1 MKKSLQKKLKSY
13 SALAGAVATTGAVN
27 AQIIYTDVV
36 PDVTV
41 NTTLSGVNI
50 DLDNGG
56 FVDFMIAEQTG
67 VTGSGYAYNE
77 VLSVVPQNGINAIA
91 QNGTVTLGTAF
102 PLNAALNLSD
112 PIDASLT
119 WATDT
124 VQFAARVYPAS
135 PGYNIGNW
143 VGATDKYFGF
153 RFNLA
158 GATHYGWARFDV
170 ATDGAS
176 FTIKD
181 YAYDATPNTM
191 IPAGGMPLP
200 TGINELLAQNTM
212 IYGFDKSINV
222 KLMNNLSID
231 GIITVTDILGQEI
244 AKVNVT
250 NEITTIAMDHAKP
263 GVYFAR
269 IAKADGSTYTKKLFM
284 K

>member
-1 MKKSLQKKLKSY
+1 MKKSLQNKLKSY
-13 SALAGAVATTGAVN
+13 SALAGAVATTGTVN
-27 AQIIYTDVV
+27 AQIIYTDVI
-36 PDVTV
+36 PDVTIS
-41 NTTLSGVNI
+41 TTLSGVNI

-56 FVDFMIAEQTG
+56 FVDFMVAEQTG
-67 VTGSGYAYNE
+67 VVSGYAYNE
-77 VLSVVPQNGINAIA
+77 VLSVVPQNGVNAVA
-91 QNGTVTLGTAF
+91 QNGTAGTF

-135 PGYNIGNW
+135 TSYNFGNW
-143 VGATDKYFGF
+143 VGAVDKYFGF

-181 YAYDATPNTM
+181 YAYDATPNTA

-200 TGINELLAQNTM
+200 TGTNELLAQNTM
-212 IYGFDKSINV
+212 IYGFNKSINI
-222 KLMNNLSID
+222 KLLNNSTID
-231 GIITVTDILGQEI
+231 GIVTVTDILGQEV
-244 AKVNVT
+244 AKTTVT
-250 NEITTIAMDHAKP
+250 NELTTISMDNAKA
-263 GVYFAR
+263 GVYFAT
-269 IAKADGSTYTKKLFM
+269 ITKADGSSYTQKLFL

>member
-1 MKKSLQKKLKSY
+1 MKKSLQNKLKSY
-13 SALAGAVATTGAVN
+13 SALAGAVATTGVAN
-27 AQIIYTDVV
+27 AQIIYTDVI
-36 PDVTV
+36 PDITIS
-41 NTTLSGVNI
+41 TTLSGVNI

-56 FVDFMIAEQTG
+56 FVDFMVAEQTG
-67 VTGSGYAYNE
+67 VTGSGYAYNQ
-77 VLSVVPQNGINAIA
+77 VLSVVPQNGVNAVA
-91 QNGTVTLGTAF
+91 QNGLIATY
-102 PLNAALNLSD
+102 PLNAMLNLSD

-135 PGYNIGNW
+135 TSYNFGNW
-143 VGATDKYFGF
+143 VGAVDKYFGL
-153 RFNLA
+153 RFNLG

-181 YAYDATPNTM
+181 YAYDATANTA

-200 TGINELLAQNTM
+200 TGINELLAHNTM

-222 KLMNNLSID
+222 KVLNNSAID
-231 GIITVTDILGQEI
+231 GVITITNVLGQEL
-244 AKVNVT
+244 AKVTVT
-250 NEITTIAMDHAKP
+250 NEITTISMEDAKA
-263 GVYFAR
+263 GVYFAT
-269 IAKADGSTYTKKLFM
+269 ISKADGSSYTKKLFL

>member
-1 MKKSLQKKLKSY
+1 MKKPLQNKLKSY
-13 SALAGAVATTGAVN
+13 SALAGAVIATGSVN

-41 NTTLSGVNI
+41 ATSLGAVNI

-56 FVDFMIAEQTG
+56 FVDFMIAEQSG
-67 VTGSGYAYNE
+67 VTGSGYAYNQ
-77 VLSVVPQNGINAIA
+77 VLSVVPQNGVNAVA
-91 QNGTVTLGTAF
+91 QNGVVSGVY
-102 PLNAALNLSD
+102 PLNAMLNLSD

-135 PGYNIGNW
+135 TSYNFGNW
-143 VGATDKYFGF
+143 VGAVDKYFGF
-153 RFNLA
+153 RFNLG
-158 GATHYGWARFDV
+158 GATHYGWARFDI

-181 YAYDATPNTM
+181 YAYDATANTA

-200 TGINELLAQNTM
+200 TGINEVLAHNTM

-222 KLMNNLSID
+222 KIIGGSSID
-231 GIITVTDILGQEI
+231 GVVTVTDILGQEI
-244 AKVNVT
+244 AKVQVT
-250 NEITTIAMDHAKP
+250 SDVTTISMEDAKS
-263 GVYFAR
+263 GVYFATIR
-269 IAKADGSTYTKKLFM
+269 KADGSSFTKKLFM